1 MGRRKFFIFH
11 CFIAVLFCG
20 ILQGNAAQ
28 PRATEILERLAA
40 GFRAMDG
47 YGVKFGVV
55 SGDYEARG
63 SYVVEG
69 DSYYLVLGD
78 AEVFADGAVRR
89 EVDNRRREVTVTE
102 VDTASRNILNNPV
115 RAFDFLGSEYTP
127 SLVSEADG
135 RAVVR
140 LTPAAGN
147 DSPAGDVTLTV
158 DTATMR
164 PRSLSYDYDGEQVLV
179 NVLEVA
185 PSLGTSGGSIG
196 RTMRITNSLI
206 FVECYGNLFFD
217 LELVCAGVDR
227 GGGGVFR
234 RRAVETAPS
243 ARR

>member
-11 CFIAVLFCG
+11 CLFFIAVLFCD

-69 DSYYLVLGD
+69 DSYY
-78 AEVFADGAVRR
+78 
-89 EVDNRRREVTVTE
+89 
-102 VDTASRNILNNPV
+102 PV
-115 RAFDFLGSEYTP
+115 RAFDFLGSEYVPT
-127 SLVSEADG
+127 LVSEAAG

-185 PSLGTSGGSIG
+185 PLAGHV
-196 RTMRITNSLI
+196 RR
-206 FVECYGNLFFD
+206 FD
-217 LELVCAGVDR
+217 PKNYEGYEFID
-227 GGGGVFR
+227 FR
-234 RRAVETAPS
+234 
-243 ARR
+243 

>member
-11 CFIAVLFCG
+11 CLFFIAVLFCG
-20 ILQGNAAQ
+20 ILQG
-28 PRATEILERLAA
+28 
-40 GFRAMDG
+40 
-47 YGVKFGVV
+47 
-55 SGDYEARG
+55 G

-78 AEVFADGAVRR
+78 AEVFADGAVRL

-185 PSLGTSGGSIG
+185 PLAGHV
-196 RTMRITNSLI
+196 RR
-206 FVECYGNLFFD
+206 FD
-217 LELVCAGVDR
+217 PKNYEGYEFID
-227 GGGGVFR
+227 FR
-234 RRAVETAPS
+234 
-243 ARR
+243 

>member
-1 MGRRKFFIFH
+1 MKIAGADAMGRRKFFIFH

-140 LTPAAGN
+140 LTPPPG
-147 DSPAGDVTLTV
+147 TT
-158 DTATMR
+158 
-164 PRSLSYDYDGEQVLV
+164 PRQAMS
-179 NVLEVA
+179 
-185 PSLGTSGGSIG
+185 
-196 RTMRITNSLI
+196 R
-206 FVECYGNLFFD
+206 
-217 LELVCAGVDR
+217 
-227 GGGGVFR
+227 
-234 RRAVETAPS
+234 
-243 ARR
+243 

>member
-1 MGRRKFFIFH
+1 M
-11 CFIAVLFCG
+11 
-20 ILQGNAAQ
+20 
-28 PRATEILERLAA
+28 
-40 GFRAMDG
+40 
-47 YGVKFGVV
+47 
-55 SGDYEARG
+55 
-63 SYVVEG
+63 EG

-185 PSLGTSGGSIG
+185 PLAGHVW
-196 RTMRITNSLI
+196 R
-206 FVECYGNLFFD
+206 FD
-217 LELVCAGVDR
+217 PKNYEGYEFID
-227 GGGGVFR
+227 FR
-234 RRAVETAPS
+234 
-243 ARR
+243 